1 MSSERRDLERSR
13 WLSRGNLDRR
23 SCSPGSV
30 VHVVII
36 ILLFFVFV
44 VESFKDFVGYPVA
57 IWTDALVG
65 LRCLGVVARHSSGRP
80 ADTSDLRIG
89 LKLSFKYN
97 QTPTLDQDLSFKIYG
112 WHIIDIIN
120 KLKKKENFNKLANAH
135 HKIIFFHF
143 FVHSIRFS

>member
-23 SCSPGSV
+23 SCSPAPGSV
-30 VHVVII
+30 VHVVFVVII
-36 ILLFFVFV
+36 VLVIFVIVFV
-44 VESFKDFVGYPVA
+44 AESFKDFVGYPVA

-65 LRCLGVVARHSSGRP
+65 LRCPAVVARHSSRRP

-97 QTPTLDQDLSFKIYG
+97 QTPTLDQDLSFAIY
-112 WHIIDIIN
+112 
-120 KLKKKENFNKLANAH
+120 A
-135 HKIIFFHF
+135 
-143 FVHSIRFS
+143 